1 MSFKDKWKKVASEI
15 KSRYK
20 YMRGDKG
27 ILESDYEKIKQWQP
41 DNEFAKADKEHS
53 LAWVDFTWFLF
64 CLTKFAAK
72 DAKSALNALLLDNT
86 FIDKWEKNKKNIKTN
101 KDDSEFKKFF
111 KNLQKNNPRVA
122 ATLQLW
128 MLYALMILG
137 GIGGKVAYDNKDH
150 IKQKYVSWT
159 QDQDRQNTEAE
170 KEMEKA
176 RQNTFAAY
184 REKLQPISPW
194 LIAQLIAM
202 EGVKMKNGMHVPYKD
217 SNGVWTIG
225 FGSTVLKDGTSVTEF
240 THPITTEEAYDLA
253 LWHIETKET
262 FFILYCYS
270 VADETLILHDTG
282 EALGLSSIMYNSA
295 TKFIEEKTDF
305 NHTERFDALRKEYD
319 KYGAA
324 IPDSVVVDLFKK
336 YPIVSKANFGKAWI
350 DSHKPQDMANAIGG
364 YMKDGAGMHWRRWLE
379 AGLITGDINPKDL
392 LDCPI
397 GGMYDF
403 YLFMGGGTG
412 QKQKGKFALWKQTE
426 KGVTP
431 IKSTYTTFKQWLKNP
446 RQLDKGTGRLV
457 PITRKK
463 VKDFMP
469 EDVLA
474 ECMKNKCEIGGHVQK
489 RKNAEKIEKQT
500 YAIGFEERYRGAISY
515 YEKGDY
521 DTAIKEVE
529 KLSAENPNNA
539 LLHNNLAL
547 MYNKTNNYDKAI
559 EHTHIILHK
568 IGDKSQYAAAQYNAG
583 IAYENLGELDR
594 ALKNYKLS
602 LTNGNIAA
610 REAIKRVQQKNSK
623 QKSKKM
629 AFDNGIM
636 KIKEKQSKQENII
649 YPFNN
654 EYQA

>member
-20 YMRGDKG
+20 YMRGQKG
-27 ILESDYEKIKQWQP
+27 VLESDYEKIKRWQP
-41 DNEFAKADKEHS
+41 DNEFAKADKEHT
-53 LAWVDFTWFLF
+53 LAEIDLVWFLF

-72 DAKSALNALLLDNT
+72 DAKTVFFDNY
-86 FIDKWEKNKKNIKTN
+86 FIKKWEENKKNIKTN
-101 KDDSEFKKFF
+101 KDDSGVKKFF
-111 KNLQKNNPRVA
+111 KNLQKSHPRAA

-128 MLYALMILG
+128 MVYALMTLG
-137 GIGGKVAYDNKDH
+137 IAGGKVAYDKKDY
-150 IKQKYVSWT
+150 IKQKYISWI
-159 QDQDRQNTEAE
+159 QDKDGQNAEAE

-184 REKLQPISPW
+184 REKLQPITPW

-202 EGVKMKNGMHVPYKD
+202 EGVKIENGMHVPYQD
-217 SNGVWTIG
+217 SNGKWTIG
-225 FGSTVLKDGTSVTEF
+225 FGSTVLKDGTSVTEN
-240 THPITTEEAYDLA
+240 TPPITTEEAYDLA
-253 LWHIETKET
+253 LWHIEERET
-262 FFILYCYS
+262 FFDLYCYS
-270 VADETLILHDTG
+270 VADESLTVCNTG

-305 NHTERFDALRKEYD
+305 NHKERFDALRKEYN

-324 IPDSVVVDLFKK
+324 IPDSVVADLFKR
-336 YPIVSKANFGKAWI
+336 YPIVNKANFGKAWI

-397 GGMYDF
+397 GGMYEF
-403 YLFMGGGTG
+403 YLFMGGGTE
-412 QKQKGKFALWKQTE
+412 KNQKGKFALWKQNGNE
-426 KGVTP
+426 ITP
-431 IKSTYTTFKQWLKNP
+431 IKSTYTTFKQWLENP
-446 RQLDKGTGRLV
+446 QQLDKKTGKLV

-521 DTAIKEVE
+521 DVAIKEVE

-539 LLHNNLAL
+539 LLHNDLAL

-559 EHTHIILHK
+559 EHTRIVLHE
-568 IGDKSQYAAAQYNAG
+568 IGDKSQYSAAQYNAG
-583 IAYENLGELDR
+583 VAYENLGNLER

-602 LTNGNIAA
+602 LTNGNIRAA
-610 REAIKRVQQKNSK
+610 KSIKRVQQKLSNK
-623 QKSKKM
+623 KSKTIAFNDGILKIKNKQNGNM
-629 AFDNGIM
+629 VVYPFDN
-636 KIKEKQSKQENII
+636 EHRV
-649 YPFNN
+649 
-654 EYQA
+654 